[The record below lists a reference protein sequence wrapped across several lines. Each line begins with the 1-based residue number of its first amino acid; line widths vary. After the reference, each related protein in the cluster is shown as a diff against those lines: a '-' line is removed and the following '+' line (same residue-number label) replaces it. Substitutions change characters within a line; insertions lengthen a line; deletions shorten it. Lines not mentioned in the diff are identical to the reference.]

1 MNNENTRLTD
11 EELKEKERLMRTKVP
26 GEIIRHGSGRVSE
39 EFWEMPWPEDPDGL
53 LLRALLD
60 DREHGR

>member
-26 GEIIRHGSGRVSE
+26 GEIIRHGFGGVLGDALAGGPRRFAIKSFVGRS
-39 EFWEMPWPEDPDGL
+39 
-53 LLRALLD
+53 
-60 DREHGR
+60 